1 MTISFLVLSSAA
13 VAQRT
18 DIIIMN
24 NGDHITGEI
33 KKLQFGIVTFKTDDA
48 GTLSI
53 QWDKLRHMISTDIF
67 EVDLVDGRIFFGS
80 LDTTYSVRQ
89 MVVKGKD
96 GTKFLFKKYVVKIV
110 PIKETFWD
118 ILDGYVKF
126 GFNFTKSTETGQF
139 TFGGN
144 AKYKTRHGNT
154 ELNLNSIISF
164 RDDLQT
170 AKRQDLTITYQKY
183 FEHKMFLGTS
193 VGLEQNTELG
203 IELRAIFNVAAGY
216 GIVQS
221 NKDLFYGMLGLSINR
236 ENFIEQTDGAT
247 NLEGLLALNY
257 QFYIYDSPKASL
269 STDIVAFPGL
279 TDWGRIRVNYN
290 ITLSWEIIIDLFWEL
305 SGYYSYDN
313 KPTSVA
319 SSNDYYINS
328 AFKYEF

>member
-1 MTISFLVLSSAA
+1 
-13 VAQRT
+13 
-18 DIIIMN
+18 MN

-67 EVDLVDGRIFFGS
+67 EVDLADGRIYFGT

-89 MVVKGKD
+89 MVVRGKD
-96 GTKFLFKKYVVKIV
+96 RPKYLFKKYVVKIV

-118 ILDGYVKF
+118 ILDGYIKL

-139 TFGGN
+139 SLGGN

-164 RDDLQT
+164 REDLQT
-170 AKRQDLTITYQKY
+170 AKRQDLTLTYQKY
-183 FEHKMFLGTS
+183 LVHKWFVGAS

-203 IELRAIFNVAAGY
+203 IQLRAITNIAAGY

-221 NKDLFYGMLGLSINR
+221 NKDLFYGMLGVSINR
-236 ENFIEQTDGAT
+236 ENFTDTTDGAT

-313 KPTSVA
+313 KPTSGA
-319 SSNDYYINS
+319 SSDDYYINT
-328 AFKYEF
+328 AFKYDF